1 MLIERAQGRTGMAE
15 ASDFEKQEILR
26 YLKWDRK
33 RLFRELDRYYGASS
47 PGGQRASYRFKGKGR
62 VWFNELM
69 PKLQEFVCEEWDYL
83 ARKEEPELQESEAL
97 VAALGEAISPLVERN
112 PFPTGSL
119 APTNLVAAIL
129 VNSGLDQ
136 LCDNQDR

>member
-1 MLIERAQGRTGMAE
+1 MADTP
-15 ASDFEKQEILR
+15 DFEKQEILR

-33 RLFRELDRYYGASS
+33 KLFRELDRYFGASS
-47 PGGQRASYRFKGKGR
+47 PGGQRPSYRFKGKGR

-69 PKLQEFVCEEWDYL
+69 PKLQEFVCDEWNYPS
-83 ARKEEPELQESEAL
+83 RKEEPELQENEAL

-119 APTNLVAAIL
+119 APTSLVAAIL

-136 LCDNQDR
+136 LCEEQGQ

>member
-1 MLIERAQGRTGMAE
+1 MMADPP
-15 ASDFEKQEILR
+15 DFEKQEILR

-33 RLFRELDRYYGASS
+33 KLFRELDRYYGASS

-62 VWFNELM
+62 VWFNELV
-69 PKLQEFVCEEWDYL
+69 PKFREFVCDEWDY
-83 ARKEEPELQESEAL
+83 ASRKEEPELQENQAL

-136 LCDNQDR
+136 LCEKQGQ

>member
-1 MLIERAQGRTGMAE
+1 MMAD

-26 YLKWDRK
+26 YLKWDQK
-33 RLFRELDRYYGASS
+33 KLFRELDRYYGASS
-47 PGGQRASYRFKGKGR
+47 PGGQHASYRFRGKGR
-62 VWFNELM
+62 VWLNELM
-69 PKLQEFVCEEWDYL
+69 PRLQEFVCEEWDYPS
-83 ARKEEPELQESEAL
+83 RKQDPELQENEAL

-119 APTNLVAAIL
+119 PPTILVAAIL

-136 LCDNQDR
+136 LCEHQGR